1 MCSIGAI
8 ILIDNVVLN
17 SGNRM
22 STKVTMLTYV
32 THVTQVARRPWNNY
46 ILSGAPGPGAAGCE
60 AEAKPHS
67 WRSPGRSLQRNMLNI
82 NEKVD
87 EMAVK

>member
-1 MCSIGAI
+1 MYSIGAI

-17 SGNRM
+17 SGNCM
-22 STKVTMLTYV
+22 PNKATMLTYV

-46 ILSGAPGPGAAGCE
+46 VLSGAPGLGAAGCE

-67 WRSPGRSLQRNMLNI
+67 WRSSGRSMQRNVLNI
-82 NEKVD
+82 NEKID